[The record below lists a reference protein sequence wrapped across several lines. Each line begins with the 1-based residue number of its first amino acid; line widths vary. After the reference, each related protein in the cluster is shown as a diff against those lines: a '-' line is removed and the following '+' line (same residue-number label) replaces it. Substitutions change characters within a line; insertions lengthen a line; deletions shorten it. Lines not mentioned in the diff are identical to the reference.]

1 MRYIISGL
9 ITVVGEILGDIMGF
23 FTGSFWKELGIATK
37 GNGLKESITQ
47 PMAGGVFDTWLP
59 GASQVYTAF
68 VIIGFFI
75 ATLLM
80 IMGLLKALLPNSLAD
95 AEHPFTVVV
104 RGILAFGAVAYAA
117 LIVCLFQQ
125 PMGELYSAIYDLGTS
140 GNYYM
145 AEGFS
150 QKDASSLWSALVP
163 GQGNSAALEG
173 TGQLDLL
180 ETLGGGLLSIILL
193 VAIALNFL
201 KLILEMVERY
211 VTTCFLFYASPL
223 AFSTIASKSTQSVA
237 ASFIRMLFAQY
248 LLIIFNCI
256 FLFVFIW
263 SYSNVMTNF
272 GKYKITS
279 MTMLLVFFAVMLAWL
294 KLGQR
299 LDEHMNTLGLG
310 AARTGAGLMGDIVGA
325 AYTTMAAGRALKG
338 MAGAGAAAAGLG
350 KNVTKAASQTDAGRK
365 AAEAFSASPAGRAA
379 GAVSSVGTGIKNIAA
394 GNLPA
399 KTMDQ
404 AINGTLRT
412 GGAAAQSIANE
423 KLGAVGAAMNS
434 PQVGGGMIADQNFAF
449 KEGPSISGGA
459 SISTI
464 GSDGKVWSSEVGS
477 YDDLKL
483 SAARAAIGSGNSDVQ
498 AALSRMGFES
508 IEPAGGGIAGLHM
521 GIYEGSGS
529 AMFDSEVF
537 DKERLSGL
545 GRLESVDVG
554 GRACYRVSGLGD
566 YDDAGGLEARATDA
580 ARSAFKGKI

>member
-125 PMGELYSAIYDLGTS
+125 PMGELYSAIYELGTS

-145 AEGFS
+145 AEGFNE
-150 QKDASSLWSALVP
+150 KDATSLWSALVP
-163 GQGNSAALEG
+163 GEGNSAALEG
-173 TGQLDLL
+173 TDQFDLL

-237 ASFIRMLFAQY
+237 ASFIRMLFSQY

-272 GKYKITS
+272 EKYKITS
-279 MTMLLVFFAVMLAWL
+279 MTTLLIFFAVMLAWL

-310 AARTGAGLMGDIVGA
+310 AARTGAGLMGDIMGA
-325 AYTTMAAGRALKG
+325 TYTTLAAGRALR
-338 MAGAGAAAAGLG
+338 GAGAAAAGLG
-350 KNVTKAASQTDAGRK
+350 KNVTKAAGQTEAGRK
-365 AAEAFSASPAGRAA
+365 AAEAFSATPAGRAA
-379 GAVSSVGTGIKNIAA
+379 GAVSSVGSGIKNIAA

-412 GGAAAQSIANE
+412 SGAAAESIASE
-423 KLGAVGAAMNS
+423 KLGAVGAAMNA

-449 KEGPSISGGA
+449 KEGPNTSAGA
-459 SISTI
+459 SISTTA
-464 GSDGKVWSSEVGS
+464 SDGKVWSSEVGS

-483 SAARAAIGSGNSDVQ
+483 SAARAAIGSENANVQ
-498 AALSRMGFES
+498 TALTRMGFES
-508 IEPAGGGIAGLHM
+508 IEPSGGGVAGLHM
-521 GIYEGSGS
+521 GLYEGRGS
-529 AMFDSEVF
+529 AMFDAEVF
-537 DKERLSGL
+537 DKERLTGL
-545 GRLESVDVG
+545 GKLESVDVG
-554 GRACYRVSGLGD
+554 GRACYRVSGFGD
-566 YDDAGGLEARATDA
+566 ASDAGAIEARATGA
-580 ARSAFKGKI
+580 ARSAFKGKN